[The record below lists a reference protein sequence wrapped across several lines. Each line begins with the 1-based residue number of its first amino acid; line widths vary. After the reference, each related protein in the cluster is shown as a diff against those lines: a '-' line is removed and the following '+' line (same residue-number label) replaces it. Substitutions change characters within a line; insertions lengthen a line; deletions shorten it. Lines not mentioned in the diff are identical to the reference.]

1 MFSDTGGG
9 HRAAAQAL
17 EQALHTVDPDV
28 RASTADPLLQNG
40 SAVVRQLTSLY
51 SPIINRARP
60 AWGAVYHTSNT
71 RAAFAAVRAVFGRQV
86 RSVVSELL
94 SERDPDVVLSVHP
107 LLNHVSYQA
116 IRSSSRPRGLM
127 TVVTDLVD
135 LHRGWIFPRSD
146 LIVVP
151 TEKALLTA
159 LRRRAEPDRV
169 RMLGLPIDLR
179 FRPPALGEKAAL
191 RRFFGLRED
200 LFTILISGGG
210 TGSGRIYQQ
219 VKALARDSNPWQLVV
234 VCGHNLRL
242 RRQVQRAGFATPA
255 VCFGFVDSMPELMRV
270 ADVVVGKAGPGTIG
284 EALATGIP
292 IVVTAYL
299 PGQETEN
306 VDFVV
311 NSGLGLYAPSARKLN
326 NAIAQLADP
335 AASLLEELTRRAL
348 AISRPYACLDIA
360 RECLGLARVY
370 QASGQAS
377 R

>member
-1 MFSDTGGG
+1 
-9 HRAAAQAL
+9 
-17 EQALHTVDPDV
+17 
-28 RASTADPLLQNG
+28 
-40 SAVVRQLTSLY
+40 VVRQLTSLY
-51 SPIINRARP
+51 TPIINRARP
-60 AWGAVYHTSNT
+60 AWGAVYYTSNT

-86 RSVVSELL
+86 RGVVAELL
-94 SERDPDVVLSVHP
+94 AERDPDVVLSVHP

-116 IRSSSRPRGLM
+116 IRSSARGRGLM
-127 TVVTDLVD
+127 TVVTDLMD
-135 LHRGWIFPRSD
+135 IHRGWIFPRSD

-159 LRRRAEPDRV
+159 LRRRADPQRV
-169 RMLGLPIDLR
+169 KVLGLPIDLR
-179 FRPPALGEKAAL
+179 FRPPALGERAAL

-200 LFTILISGGG
+200 VFTILISGGG
-210 TGSGRIYQQ
+210 MGSGRIYQH
-219 VKALARDSNPWQLVV
+219 VKALASDSHPWQLVV
-234 VCGHNLRL
+234 VCGRNLRL
-242 RRQVQRAGFATPA
+242 RRQVQRAEFATPTLN
-255 VCFGFVDSMPELMRV
+255 FGFVDSMPELMRA
-270 ADVVVGKAGPGTIG
+270 ADVLVGKAGPGTIG

-311 NSGLGLYAPSARKLN
+311 KSGLGLYAPGARKLR
-326 NAIAQLADP
+326 NAIARLADP
-335 AASLLEELTRRAL
+335 TTSLLDDLTQRAI

-360 RECLGLARVY
+360 RECLALARTY